1 MKITANT
8 DKGEK
13 TETEYKVL
21 YITGKD
27 GKRYRI
33 ADDYEHGLDI
43 LAEDGRALVEP
54 HTSNHITV
62 FTAD

>member
-1 MKITANT
+1 MKITAKT

-13 TETEYKVL
+13 TEMEYKVL

-27 GKRYRI
+27 GKLYRI
-33 ADDYEHGLDI
+33 KDDYEHGLDI